1 MVQNAGSFL
10 KNGLKRER
18 ARLQN
23 AANCMLL
30 GGNPRWKGTASEV
43 CFVKHSVEF

>member
-1 MVQNAGSFL
+1 MVQNAGCFL
-10 KNGLKRER
+10 KNELKQKR

-30 GGNPRWKGTASEV
+30 GGNPR
-43 CFVKHSVEF
+43 